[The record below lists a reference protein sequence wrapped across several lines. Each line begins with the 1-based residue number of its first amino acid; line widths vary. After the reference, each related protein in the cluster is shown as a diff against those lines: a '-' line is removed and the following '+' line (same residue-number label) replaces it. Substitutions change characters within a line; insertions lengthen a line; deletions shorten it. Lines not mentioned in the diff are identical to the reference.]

1 MEIDRSIALYIRQQ
15 WEREEEEKNRSF
27 LAQYDPKNH
36 IKIGRAHV

>member
-27 LAQYDPKNH
+27 LAQYDPKTISNTRL
-36 IKIGRAHV
+36 KS